1 MVRAMQ
7 DPRATTYVASN
18 HGWGLPG
25 VPSQISIEVG
35 TSHVLG
41 IVVGVPGNGI
51 DDKKAGLPFLG
62 ACYVLSQF
70 NHVQFLETLWTI
82 ALQAPLS
89 MGFSRQ
95 EYWSGL
101 PLPPSG
107 DLPDPGIKPCISCI
121 SCIGR
126 QVLYP

>member
-51 DDKKAGLPFLG
+51 DDKKGWASIPGGLLC
-62 ACYVLSQF
+62 AESV
-70 NHVQFLETLWTI
+70 
-82 ALQAPLS
+82 
-89 MGFSRQ
+89 
-95 EYWSGL
+95 
-101 PLPPSG
+101 
-107 DLPDPGIKPCISCI
+107 
-121 SCIGR
+121 
-126 QVLYP
+126 